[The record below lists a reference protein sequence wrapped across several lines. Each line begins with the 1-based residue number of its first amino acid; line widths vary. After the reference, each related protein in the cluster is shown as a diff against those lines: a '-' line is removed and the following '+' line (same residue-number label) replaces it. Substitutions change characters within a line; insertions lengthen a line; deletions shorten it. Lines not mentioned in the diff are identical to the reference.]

1 MNWAHRAVVGLVVSF
16 LVCEPGCNSN
26 DQNGSVSRVL
36 KIASTTSVRDS
47 GLLDQLIP
55 VFEKQNQCR
64 VDLVAVGTGAAIRL
78 AENGDVDALI
88 CHAENAEREF
98 MDAGHGIR
106 DESFMHNYFLIVG
119 PAEDPAKIENLDP
132 AEAFKNL
139 AESNA
144 SFVSRGDDSGT
155 HKKELAIS
163 VLANIDSK
171 WANYFETGQGQ
182 SQTLTVAD
190 EMNAYT
196 LTDLGT
202 WLKQKSRMRL
212 VPLVENQKQLMNP
225 YSVLVVNPE
234 KNDAINVELA
244 NKFANFLV
252 SQRAQQQIC
261 DYRVDGQQ
269 LFIPDRLKEK
279 TKQ

>member
-1 MNWAHRAVVGLVVSF
+1 MIGFRRTIVCLVIAF
-16 LVCEPGCNSN
+16 FCCGPGCNSN
-26 DQNGSVSRVL
+26 EQNGTASSVL

-47 GLLDQLIP
+47 GLLDHLIP
-55 VFEKQNQCR
+55 VFEKQNRCR
-64 VDLVAVGTGAAIRL
+64 IDLVAVGTGAAIKL

-106 DESFMHNYFLIVG
+106 DERFMHNFFLIVG
-119 PAEDPAKIENLDP
+119 PADDPAKIENLNP
-132 AEAFKNL
+132 AEAFRNL
-139 AESNA
+139 IESNA
-144 SFVSRGDDSGT
+144 AFVSRGDDSGT
-155 HKKELAIS
+155 HIKELAIS
-163 VLANIDSK
+163 KLANVDSK
-171 WANYFETGQGQ
+171 WPHYIETGQGQ

-202 WLKQKSRMRL
+202 WLKQKDRMRL

-234 KNDAINVELA
+234 KNDAINVDLA
-244 NKFANFLV
+244 NKFANFLI
-252 SQRAQQQIC
+252 SQKAQQRIG

-269 LFIPDRLKEK
+269 LFNPDRLKEK